1 MIRFYLYMICLS
13 SIIST
18 NDIFAQN
25 EISKDYILNIK
36 SDSIETIQTTK
47 YNFIT
52 VNGELKSEKFVYKSI
67 KYFDKKGLI
76 LKSIL
81 NDSLMNIKNIETFLY
96 NDKDQLFKYQFET
109 NDSIAYYEISKYNN
123 NGLLIEVIVY
133 DKNDSFMNKYVYSYD
148 ESNKRN
154 KCKGIYPNA
163 SISHIMYYDDK
174 EYIVHTEY
182 ENPIS
187 KYKYY
192 HTYKFN
198 EKGNLIEEKIEM
210 LLNNHLSTL
219 FYRYEYNE
227 IGKFIMTFDSSS
239 YNGSVNNTTYSY
251 KYNDKG
257 NVLEGM
263 ASQNDIPIYLIKVEY
278 TYYK

>member
-1 MIRFYLYMICLS
+1 MVCLS
-13 SIIST
+13 LIFST
-18 NDIFAQN
+18 NDIFAQH
-25 EISKDYILNIK
+25 EEDLISNIK
-36 SDSIETIQTTK
+36 SDSIETIQGTK

-52 VNGELKSEKFVYKSI
+52 VNGELKPEKFVYNHI
-67 KYFDKKGLI
+67 KYFDKKGYI

-81 NDSLMNIKNIETFLY
+81 YDSLMDKKNIETYLY
-96 NDKDQLFKYQFET
+96 NDKDQLYKYQFDT
-109 NDSIAYYEISKYNN
+109 YDSIAYYEIYNYNN

-154 KCKGIYPNA
+154 KCKGIYPEA
-163 SISHIMYYDDK
+163 SISHVMYYDDK
-174 EYIVHTEY
+174 ENIVHTEY

-187 KYKYY
+187 KYKDY
-192 HTYKFN
+192 HTNKFN
-198 EKGNLIEEKIEM
+198 EKGKLIEEKIEM

-227 IGKFIMTFDSSS
+227 IGNLIMTFDSSS
-239 YNGSVNNTTYSY
+239 YSGSVNNTTYSY

-257 NVLEGM
+257 NVLECIV
-263 ASQNDIPIYLIKVEY
+263 SQNNIPTDLIKVEY